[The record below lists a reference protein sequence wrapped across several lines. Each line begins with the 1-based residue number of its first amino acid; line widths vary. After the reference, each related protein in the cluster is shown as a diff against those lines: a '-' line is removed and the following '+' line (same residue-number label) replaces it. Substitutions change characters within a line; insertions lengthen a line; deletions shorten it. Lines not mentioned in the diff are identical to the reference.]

1 MAEVIEFGKKA
12 LDLKSVRDAS
22 LRQRKIEALKK
33 IFQCTR
39 CMLKCSKCGAQLDGE
54 GETNSKYASPY
65 PFCRNCR
72 EEYEE
77 YRERCSGV
85 QNTPKYYWHNDSWM
99 KFWEGWLEYQKS
111 LDEYRQSKEFL
122 QLIQEVEELMEK

>member
-12 LDLKSVRDAS
+12 SDLKSLRDVS

-39 CMLKCSKCGAQLDGE
+39 CMLKCARCGTQLDVDSGS
-54 GETNSKYASPY
+54 GSKYVTPY

-77 YRERCSGV
+77 YRERAGGRQS
-85 QNTPKYYWHNDSWM
+85 TPKFYWHNDPWM
-99 KFWEGWLEYQKS
+99 KSWETWLEHQKS

-122 QLIQEVEELMEK
+122 QLVQEVEDLLDK